1 MADKQLIVTVI
12 SPEETLY
19 SGAAPAVFLPGTASR
34 FEVLPG
40 HAPLISTLE
49 AGEIVVRDSEG
60 NERHIAVR
68 SGVVRVSG
76 DKVTACVEADRTGGE
91 E

>member
-1 MADKQLIVTVI
+1 MADRQLTVTVI
-12 SPEETLY
+12 SPEEVVY
-19 SGAAPAVFLPGTASR
+19 GGAALAVFLPGTSGR

-49 AGEIVVRDSEG
+49 EGEIVVRDLEG
-60 NERHIAVR
+60 VERRIGIR

-76 DKVTACVEADRTGGE
+76 GILTACVEVKSAGGGQ
-91 E
+91 

>member
-19 SGAAPAVFLPGTASR
+19 GGAAQAVFLPGASGR

-49 AGEIVVRDSEG
+49 AGEIVVRDTEG
-60 NERHIAVR
+60 VEHHIAVR
-68 SGVVRVSG
+68 GGVVRVSG

>member
-1 MADKQLIVTVI
+1 MADKRLIVTVI

-19 SGAAPAVFLPGTASR
+19 GGAALAVFLPGTSGR

-49 AGEIVVRDSEG
+49 AGEIVVRDTEG
-60 NERHIAVR
+60 VERRIAIVG
-68 SGVVRVSG
+68 GVVRVSG
-76 DKVTACVEADRTGGE
+76 DRITACIEAAGTGGE
-91 E
+91 G

>member
-1 MADKQLIVTVI
+1 MTDRQFIVTVI

-19 SGAAPAVFLPGTASR
+19 SGAALAVFLPGTSGR

-49 AGEIVVRDSEG
+49 AGEVVVRDAESAEH
-60 NERHIAVR
+60 HIGIR
-68 SGVVRVSG
+68 SGVVRVAG
-76 DKVTACVEADRTGGE
+76 DKVTACVEADKSGGE
-91 E
+91 K

>member
-1 MADKQLIVTVI
+1 MADRQFIVTVI

-19 SGAAPAVFLPGTASR
+19 SGAALAVFLPGTSGR

-49 AGEIVVRDSEG
+49 AGEVVVRDAEG
-60 NERHIAVR
+60 AEHRTAVR
-68 SGVVRVSG
+68 NGVVRVSG
-76 DKVTACVEADRTGGE
+76 DKVTACVEADKSGGE